1 LFSLLYSLNMAKDL
15 FHQAVK
21 QALVKD
27 GWTITSDPLIIRI
40 DRIKLEIDLGAEK
53 VFAAEKDGQKIA
65 VEVKSF
71 INPSTITDFHNALG
85 QFLNYRLALEMTE
98 PSRIIYLAVPID
110 IFNTFF
116 QERFTQAA
124 IVQYSL
130 KILAYEPN
138 TEEIIEWRN

>member
-1 LFSLLYSLNMAKDL
+1 MAKDL

-21 QALVKD
+21 QALIKD

-40 DRIKLEIDLGAEK
+40 ERVKLEIDLAAEK
-53 VFAAEKDGQKIA
+53 VFAAEKDEQKIA

-71 INPSTITDFHNALG
+71 INPSVITDFHNALG

-98 PSRIIYLAVPID
+98 PERILYLAVPID

-124 IVQYSL
+124 ISHYAL
-130 KILAYEPN
+130 KIIAYKPN
-138 TEEIIEWRN
+138 TEEIIEWKN

>member
-1 LFSLLYSLNMAKDL
+1 MAKDL
-15 FHQAVK
+15 FHQSVK
-21 QALVKD
+21 QALIKN

-40 DRIKLEIDLGAEK
+40 ERVKLEIDLAAEK
-53 VFAAEKDGQKIA
+53 VFAAEKDEQKIA

-71 INPSTITDFHNALG
+71 INPSAISDFHNALG

-98 PSRIIYLAVPID
+98 PKRILYLAVPID

-124 IVQYSL
+124 ILQYAI
-130 KILAYEPN
+130 KIIAYEPN
-138 TEEIIEWRN
+138 TEEIIVWKN

>member
-1 LFSLLYSLNMAKDL
+1 MAKDL

-21 QALVKD
+21 QALIKD

-40 DRIKLEIDLGAEK
+40 ERVKLEIDLAAEK
-53 VFAAEKDGQKIA
+53 VFAAEKDEQKIA

-71 INPSTITDFHNALG
+71 INPSVISDFHNALG

-98 PSRIIYLAVPID
+98 PDRILYLAVPID

-124 IVQYSL
+124 ISHYAL
-130 KILAYEPN
+130 KIIAYKPN
-138 TEEIIEWRN
+138 TEEIIEWKN

>member
-1 LFSLLYSLNMAKDL
+1 MAKDL

-21 QALVKD
+21 QALIKD

-40 DRIKLEIDLGAEK
+40 ERVKLEIDLAAEK
-53 VFAAEKDGQKIA
+53 VFAAEKDEQKIA
-65 VEVKSF
+65 VEIKSF
-71 INPSTITDFHNALG
+71 INPSVISDFHNALG

-98 PSRIIYLAVPID
+98 PDRILYLAVPID

-124 IVQYSL
+124 ISHYAL
-130 KILAYEPN
+130 KIIVYKPN
-138 TEEIIEWRN
+138 TEEIIEWKN

>member
-1 LFSLLYSLNMAKDL
+1 MAKDL

-21 QALVKD
+21 QALIKD

-40 DRIKLEIDLGAEK
+40 ERVKLEIDLAAEK
-53 VFAAEKDGQKIA
+53 VFAAEKDEQKIA

-71 INPSTITDFHNALG
+71 INPSVITDFHNALG

-98 PSRIIYLAVPID
+98 PDRILYLAVPID

-116 QERFTQAA
+116 QERFTQAGISHYA
-124 IVQYSL
+124 L
-130 KILAYEPN
+130 KIIAYKPN
-138 TEEIIEWRN
+138 TEEIIEWKN